1 MILLQIFGEFF
12 MTGLFSIGGGLATI
26 PFLYSLGER
35 TGWFTSGDVM
45 NMLAISESTPGAI
58 GVNMATYVGYTISG
72 IPGGIIATLGLVAPS
87 IIIILIIARLLK
99 QFRENSIVQ
108 GALYGLRP
116 ASTALI
122 AAAAWTVIA
131 ETLLNLSGFQLSNG
145 VLSLFNINAIILA
158 IILFAAMK
166 FTKFHP
172 VIYIAAAAAIGIIFG
187 FG

>member
-1 MILLQIFGEFF
+1 MIFLRLFGEFF
-12 MTGLFSIGGGLATI
+12 ITGLFSIGGGLATI

-35 TGWFTSGDVM
+35 TGWFTSSDVL

-58 GVNMATYVGYTISG
+58 GVNMATYVGYTICG
-72 IPGGIIATLGLVAPS
+72 IPGGIIATLGIIAPS
-87 IIIILIIARLLK
+87 IIVILIVARLLK
-99 QFRENSIVQ
+99 RFLGSPVVQ

-122 AAAAWTVIA
+122 AAAAWTVIT
-131 ETLLNLSGFQLSNG
+131 ETLLNLNGFQLSDG
-145 VLSLFNINAIILA
+145 LISLLNIKAIILA
-158 IILFAAMK
+158 AILFVVMR

-172 VIYIAAAAAIGIIFG
+172 VIYIAASAVIGIIFG

>member
-1 MILLQIFGEFF
+1 MILIRLFGEFF
-12 MTGLFSIGGGLATI
+12 ITGLFSIGGGLATI

-35 TGWFTSGDVM
+35 TGWFTSGDVL

-58 GVNMATYVGYTISG
+58 GVNMATYVGYTIRG
-72 IPGGIIATLGLVAPS
+72 VPGTIIATLGLIAPS

-99 QFRENSIVQ
+99 RFLGNPIVQ

-131 ETLLNLSGFQLSNG
+131 ETLLNLSRFQLSDG
-145 VLSLFNINAIILA
+145 VLSLFNFKAIILA
-158 IILFAAMK
+158 VLLFAVMK

-172 VIYIAAAAAIGIIFG
+172 IIYIAAAAVIGIIFG
-187 FG
+187 LG